1 MDFRKL
7 FFLSCLTH
15 CTIDFLFYWSSL
27 TTNFWSH
34 WFFLIGVYSLYTALL
49 VSSNC
54 QQSIIT
60 QVVRNC
66 QYQNGLWAYLSRIVL
81 NALMGTD
88 LAYTSATSFEF
99 FFFLPWISWVVE
111 AEQQTC
117 MRLFLPNFTHKVMVW
132 LTCFKVLPYFHMVTD
147 HNLELSANINP
158 FSIKLLP
165 SRYFITATQMKLR
178 EEWWYLPRY
187 CHESILCTLTMF
199 IT

>member
-66 QYQNGLWAYLSRIVL
+66 QYQNGLWAYLCRIVL
-81 NALMGTD
+81 NALMGKD
-88 LAYTSATSFEF
+88 LAYTSATSYEVIFTMN
-99 FFFLPWISWVVE
+99 FLSGGSW
-111 AEQQTC
+111 ATNTHA
-117 MRLFLPNFTHKVMVW
+117 FIPPNFTHKVMVW

-158 FSIKLLP
+158 FSIKLLS